1 MTYLETQYWQP
12 STVTFDMIRIVLT
25 IEEEVPGAIRVK
37 GAGEDV
43 GGMPTHL
50 EVEFAKEV
58 MQAANSAAEKK
69 FKKSETF
76 TPLTFIETREKP
88 DEHKDRS

>member
-1 MTYLETQYWQP
+1 
-12 STVTFDMIRIVLT
+12 MIRIVLT

-43 GGMPTHL
+43 GGSPTYL
-50 EVEFAKEV
+50 EVMFAKEV
-58 MQAANSAAEKK
+58 MQAANTAAENK

-76 TPLTFIETREKP
+76 TPLTFVETREKP
-88 DEHKDRS
+88 KDGDKDRS